1 MRVTEPEDK
10 RPFMALYKATIDE
23 AVGASGSLILRLV
36 AHVRS
41 ELRELES
48 QARDRR
54 ERERLTDSR
63 RLLNQHEATL
73 SQRFTEELL
82 TAFTRQSSI
91 DRVVPDAG
99 ALQFVQVGSM
109 DDQQLQRSVD
119 AARVKQS
126 VLHAADG
133 ALDELSGLICT
144 LLGLPE
150 VRLERN
156 PLRPA
161 VYVETVTAALSHLPV
176 PPAMRL
182 AWISMMS
189 KALGHELDIYYHSLC
204 TDLRE
209 RGVVS
214 VASGPGADSATGSA
228 SGRAAQSKVVVT
240 LERLRHLLHAAP
252 VSRTQ
257 ALAERFHL
265 PGVTPDSDS
274 AFAASQPV
282 VPTGFRS
289 TVPAAF
295 DALADMQQLDQA
307 VHRLEGRRLGD
318 GSHTSD
324 RLGALDTLRRS
335 VQGLDQALGLEVV
348 AMMVE
353 NITHDPR
360 LLGPVRQLVAD
371 LEPALWQ
378 LALVDPRFFSHK
390 DHPARRL
397 LHEITHRSIAF
408 ESVDSRGF
416 SDFMAPLREAVAPL
430 ADASVDT
437 AEPFDQALDRFVATL
452 DDAHGRGQRRF
463 GKAVQALRQ
472 AEQRNIL
479 AETIVAEVQAR
490 ADAQRVPPAMLAF
503 LCGPWAQVVAHA
515 RITDTTGAD
524 DPGEYAQTIDDLLW
538 IVQPDLTAAKPA
550 ASKVLAPMLKA
561 RLQHGLASIAF
572 AAEDGRAF
580 LQVLEQTLAG
590 APGAQSGNRPD
601 AGAAVT
607 APVSASDSL
616 WLAPTEAQASGFID
630 LSTEVQ
636 ALAPTAAVNELV
648 VGVWVAL
655 FAEGGWTRTCL
666 SWRSPKGS
674 LLLFTDALGL
684 MQTLGR
690 RACQQLLA
698 AGHLRVV
705 SNDLVEDALDVVAQT
720 AARNSVDI
728 RF

>member
-10 RPFMALYKATIDE
+10 RPFLALYKATIDA
-23 AVGASGSLILRLV
+23 AVGGSGSLMLRLV

-73 SQRFTEELL
+73 SQRFAEELL

-91 DRVVPDAG
+91 DRVVPDAR
-99 ALQFVQVGSM
+99 ALHFVQVGRM
-109 DDQQLQRSVD
+109 DDQQLQHRVD

-126 VLHAADG
+126 VQQAADG
-133 ALDELSGLICT
+133 ALAELSGLICA

-161 VYVETVTAALSHLPV
+161 VYVEAVTAALSHLPV

-189 KALGHELDIYYHSLC
+189 QALGHELDIYYRSLC
-204 TDLRE
+204 ADLRE
-209 RGVVS
+209 RGVGS
-214 VASGPGADSATGSA
+214 AATGPSADSATGSA

-240 LERLRHLLHAAP
+240 LERLRQLLHAAP
-252 VSRTQ
+252 VTGTQ
-257 ALAERFHL
+257 ALAQRFDM
-265 PGVTPDSDS
+265 PGGTPDADTG
-274 AFAASQPV
+274 FAASQSV
-282 VPTGFRS
+282 VPTAFRS

-307 VHRLEGRRLGD
+307 AHRLEKRRLGG
-318 GSHTSD
+318 GSDASD
-324 RLGALDTLRRS
+324 RLGALDTMRRAA
-335 VQGLDQALGLEVV
+335 QGLDQALGLEVV

-371 LEPALWQ
+371 LEPALLQ
-378 LALVDPRFFSHK
+378 LALMDPRFFSHK
-390 DHPARRL
+390 EHPARRL

-437 AEPFDQALDRFVATL
+437 AEPFDRALDRFVATL
-452 DDAHGRGQRRF
+452 DNAHGRDQRRF

-472 AEQRNIL
+472 AEQRNLL
-479 AETIVAEVQAR
+479 AETIVAEVLAR
-490 ADAQRVPPAMLAF
+490 ADAHRVPPAILAF

-524 DPGEYAQTIDDLLW
+524 DPGDYAQTIDDLLW

-550 ASKVLAPMLKA
+550 ASKVPAPLLQT
-561 RLQHGLASIAF
+561 RLQDGLASIAYPV
-572 AAEDGRAF
+572 EDGRAF
-580 LQVLEQTLAG
+580 LQVLDQILVA
-590 APGAQSGNRPD
+590 ASSPQSANRPV
-601 AGAAVT
+601 AGAAAT
-607 APVSASDSL
+607 APAHGGDSL

-630 LSTEVQ
+630 LSSKVQ
-636 ALAPTAAVNELV
+636 ALALTAAVDELV

-655 FAEGGWTRTCL
+655 LAEGGWTRTRL
-666 SWRSPKGS
+666 SWTSPNGS
-674 LLLFTDALGL
+674 LLLFTDALGY

-690 RACQQLLA
+690 RACQQLVA
-698 AGHLRVV
+698 AGHLCVV